1 MLWYKVL
8 FSLTRSYFTLI
19 VSEYVFQVCPRPGS
33 ANVADPLGGSWLIE
47 SLTDQLEQEAEKYFE
62 EIVFIDTNH
71 INKYSAQYKNDK
83 LLILIKK

>member
-1 MLWYKVL
+1 MQSQVL
-8 FSLTRSYFTLI
+8 DKKNNLEENYFRSLKKI
-19 VSEYVFQVCPRPGS
+19 K
-33 ANVADPLGGSWLIE
+33 
-47 SLTDQLEQEAEKYFE
+47 KYFE